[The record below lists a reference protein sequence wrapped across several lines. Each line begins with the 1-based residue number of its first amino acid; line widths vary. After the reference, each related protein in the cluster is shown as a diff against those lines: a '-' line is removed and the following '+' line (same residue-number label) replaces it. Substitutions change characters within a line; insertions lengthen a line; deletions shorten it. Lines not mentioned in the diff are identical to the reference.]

1 MIANRLL
8 FGAKELC
15 RNGGL
20 SKVKR
25 WLQGLIPLLVL
36 SGSSVGDAAWKEEWQ
51 KVLKAAKKEG
61 TAAGGHQ
68 DLR

>member
-1 MIANRLL
+1 M
-8 FGAKELC
+8 
-15 RNGGL
+15 
-20 SKVKR
+20 VKR

-36 SGSSVGDAAWKEEWQ
+36 SGSSVGDAAWQEERQ
-51 KVLKAAKKEG
+51 NVLKAAKKEG

>member
-8 FGAKELC
+8 FGAKDRC
-15 RNGGL
+15 RKGGL

-36 SGSSVGDAAWKEEWQ
+36 SGSSVGDAARQEERQ
-51 KVLKAAKKEG
+51 NVLKAAKKEG
-61 TAAGGHQ
+61 AAAGGHQ